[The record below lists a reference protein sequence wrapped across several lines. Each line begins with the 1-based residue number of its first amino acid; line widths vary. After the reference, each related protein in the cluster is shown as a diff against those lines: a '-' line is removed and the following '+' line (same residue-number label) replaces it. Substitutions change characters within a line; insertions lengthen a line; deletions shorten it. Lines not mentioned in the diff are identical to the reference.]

1 MSLSI
6 ADSKAVFQRRVREVG
21 LGDKL
26 ETIKKLGFETHSDLG
41 FAFNFTPGGSE
52 EAFQVT
58 LVDPILGEKTDT
70 NTQAKKPAL
79 RKLHFESYTIAMQD
93 VQNRT
98 VKTDEETRPS
108 KLPVPEREARMAELQ
123 EQITGIKFEGEL
135 EPSYTLIDKFHTMR
149 VAGELKHMKWE
160 HLTTRESE
168 VGNETKIPFVKA
180 DQQGYLRQETTLLE
194 EDADLGSELRLK
206 NALHRRSV
214 GLHIAKLCSFDV
226 HEQLVAE
233 YFRLIYEKPV
243 EGYRKVSIAQIHVT

>member
-6 ADSKAVFQRRVREVG
+6 ADSKAVLQRRVKEVG

-58 LVDPILGEKTDT
+58 LVEPILGAKTDT

-98 VKTDEETRPS
+98 VKTYIPRALYLMTNQAVQKSNSRNCIAIAPI
-108 KLPVPEREARMAELQ
+108 RE
-123 EQITGIKFEGEL
+123 
-135 EPSYTLIDKFHTMR
+135 
-149 VAGELKHMKWE
+149 V
-160 HLTTRESE
+160 
-168 VGNETKIPFVKA
+168 
-180 DQQGYLRQETTLLE
+180 
-194 EDADLGSELRLK
+194 
-206 NALHRRSV
+206 
-214 GLHIAKLCSFDV
+214 
-226 HEQLVAE
+226 
-233 YFRLIYEKPV
+233 
-243 EGYRKVSIAQIHVT
+243 